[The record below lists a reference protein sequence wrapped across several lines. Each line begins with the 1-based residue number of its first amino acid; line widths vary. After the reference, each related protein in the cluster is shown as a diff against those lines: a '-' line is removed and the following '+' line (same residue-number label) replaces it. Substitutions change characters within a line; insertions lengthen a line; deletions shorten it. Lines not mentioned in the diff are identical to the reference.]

1 MSLQTAQQLK
11 TATVLLA
18 SAGTTEA
25 SNIYCCADSKGAGSM
40 DTDDLPAGQDAL
52 QQKLHQVQ
60 EELSRS
66 VCYAVPCLLTLWPCS
81 SDTDRML
88 CFFCFTR

>member
-1 MSLQTAQQLK
+1 
-11 TATVLLA
+11 
-18 SAGTTEA
+18 
-25 SNIYCCADSKGAGSM
+25 M

-66 VCYAVPCLLTLWPCS
+66 VSCCAIFVQVVAI
-81 SDTDRML
+81 
-88 CFFCFTR
+88 